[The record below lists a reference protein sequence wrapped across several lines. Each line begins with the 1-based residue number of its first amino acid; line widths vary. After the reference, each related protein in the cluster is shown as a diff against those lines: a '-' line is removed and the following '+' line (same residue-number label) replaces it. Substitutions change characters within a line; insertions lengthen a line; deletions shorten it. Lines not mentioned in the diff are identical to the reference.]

1 MSGLPDKTQ
10 AYANLIET
18 LATALTRIKNLE
30 AENQQLTGHLT
41 RPHGGDGVRV
51 GLEEDSLDGNA
62 DDSGP
67 LQLSP
72 SLSSLRF

>member
-18 LATALTRIKNLE
+18 LATALARIKELE
-30 AENQQLTGHLT
+30 AENQRLTDHLT
-41 RPHGGDGVRV
+41 RPHGGDEVHV
-51 GLEEDSLDGNA
+51 GLEEDSLDGDA

-67 LQLSP
+67 LQSSP
-72 SLSSLRF
+72 SLNSLRF

>member
-18 LATALTRIKNLE
+18 LATALARIKELE
-30 AENQQLTGHLT
+30 AENQRLTDHLT
-41 RPHGGDGVRV
+41 RPHGGDGVRL
-51 GLEEDSLDGNA
+51 LEEDSLDADA

-67 LQLSP
+67 LQSSP
-72 SLSSLRF
+72 SLNSLRF